1 MLLREIGVTNW
12 EMVTAREKYNHVIFP
27 AHDMKLPLC
36 PFAICH
42 HMKIHQRRSLRKRK
56 MHQVLSFIQKL

>member
-1 MLLREIGVTNW
+1 
-12 EMVTAREKYNHVIFP
+12 VTAREKYNHVIFP